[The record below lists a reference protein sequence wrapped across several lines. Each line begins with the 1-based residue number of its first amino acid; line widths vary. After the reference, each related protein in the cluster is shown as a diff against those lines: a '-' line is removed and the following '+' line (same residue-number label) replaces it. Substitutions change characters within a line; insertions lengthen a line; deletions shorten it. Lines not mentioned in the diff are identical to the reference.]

1 MLTRLDD
8 FPRHQVVD
16 TMAHVGS
23 TDPSWSDG
31 YYFCIWDKTGEV
43 SLATGLRVYANM
55 DLVEGYAALISGGE
69 LKVMRMSRRWSTAYD
84 DLSVGPLTL
93 TILEGLQKRR
103 LQFSAPEAHGG
114 LEFDLIW
121 DARHPPYEED
131 RRSQRVHGR
140 VVRDLIRYW
149 QAGRPS
155 GRIRLGGREFEVNA
169 QDWYCIMDHS
179 WGTRQSVGPN
189 LNPADFPPT
198 PSLPAG
204 RDGLLRLV
212 GLVQMPSYVMFFQ
225 THEDA
230 SGRPQMVE
238 GRIDHKD
245 GRSTPIV
252 SVAHELRYRRGTRAL
267 EDNALCRVTDADGEV
282 HELTFRLTHTP
293 TVTSALGYPLET
305 GGFGDNRGMGVYR
318 GETWSET
325 DVWRHEADEVVDPA
339 GRRHAYNGYIG
350 PAGVSDGRAEGM
362 GYFETVVLG
371 SYPRYEFAAEGPVP
385 VTVLPIS

>member
-8 FPRHQVVD
+8 LPRHQVVD

-31 YYFCIWDKTGEV
+31 YYFCIWDKSGEI
-43 SLATGLRVYANM
+43 SLATGLRLYANM
-55 DLVEGYAALISGGE
+55 DLMEGYAAVIGGGD
-69 LKVMRMSRRWSTAYD
+69 LRVMRMSRRWSPAYD
-84 DLSVGPLTL
+84 DLSVGPLSL
-93 TILEGLQKRR
+93 EILEGLQRRR
-103 LQFSAPEAHGG
+103 LRFSAPDAHGG
-114 LEFDLIW
+114 MEFDIIW
-121 DARHPPYEED
+121 DARHAPYEEE
-131 RRSQRVHGR
+131 RRSQRLHGR

-155 GRIRLGGREFEVNA
+155 GRIRVGDREFVVNPD
-169 QDWYCIMDHS
+169 DWYCIMDHS

-189 LNPADFPPT
+189 LNPGDFPPT

-212 GLVQMPSYVMFFQ
+212 ALVQMPSYTIFFQ

-245 GRSTPIV
+245 GRSTPV
-252 SVAHELRYRRGTRAL
+252 TAVHHELRYRSGTRILGGAK
-267 EDNALCRVTDADGEV
+267 CRVTDADGGA
-282 HELTFRLTHTP
+282 HDFTFRPTHTP

-305 GGFGDNRGMGVYR
+305 AGFGDDRGMGVYR
-318 GETWSET
+318 GEIWSES
-325 DVWRHEADEVVDPA
+325 DVWRHEGDEVVDPA
-339 GRRHAYNGYIG
+339 GRRHPYNGYIG
-350 PAGVSDGRAEGM
+350 PSAVSDGREEGM

-371 SYPRYEFAAEGPVP
+371 SYPRYGFAADGPVP